1 MNNND
6 IVTIV
11 VSVISATL
19 TSSGVWAYIMAR
31 KEGKSATSRLLMGLA
46 YDKIIWLGMAYL
58 DKGSITKDEYED
70 FSKYLY
76 EPYIEL
82 GGNGIAK
89 RIMEEVSKLPLSHHV
104 REPITRRNVQHPTTR
119 RPVNVEYFG
128 NTGDE

>member
-1 MNNND
+1 MNHD
-6 IVTIV
+6 IVVIL
-11 VSVISATL
+11 VSVITGTMA
-19 TSSGVWAYIMAR
+19 SSGFWAYMMTR

-70 FSKYLY
+70 FNKYLY

-82 GGNGIAK
+82 GGNGITK
-89 RIMEEVSKLPLSHHV
+89 RIMEEVSKLPLSRRV
-104 REPITRRNVQHPTTR
+104 QEPTTRRNIQDPTTR

>member
-1 MNNND
+1 MNND

-11 VSVISATL
+11 VSAFSATL
-19 TSSGVWAYIMAR
+19 ASSGFWAYIMAR
-31 KEGKSATSRLLMGLA
+31 KEGKSASSRLLMGLA

-70 FSKYLY
+70 FNKYLY

-89 RIMEEVSKLPLSHHV
+89 RIMEEISKLPLSRHV
-104 REPITRRNVQHPTTR
+104 REPTTRRNVQDPTTR